1 MSHEFASNDDSNIFN
16 VFEPLVNFPPRT
28 KLHQKKEVCSKDSQE
43 SGILLRDA
51 VNTALN
57 NLSLDNKARSKKT
70 LHTYDD
76 IKSKQEV
83 LVGHPIN
90 VIFPLGWAKQ
100 NVTVNIDRRRR
111 GVGVNHIN
119 LIQIMGR
126 TAHSWQP
133 YVMHDSFNPSSIVR

>member
-57 NLSLDNKARSKKT
+57 NLSLDNKGRSKKT

-76 IKSKQEV
+76 IKPKQEV